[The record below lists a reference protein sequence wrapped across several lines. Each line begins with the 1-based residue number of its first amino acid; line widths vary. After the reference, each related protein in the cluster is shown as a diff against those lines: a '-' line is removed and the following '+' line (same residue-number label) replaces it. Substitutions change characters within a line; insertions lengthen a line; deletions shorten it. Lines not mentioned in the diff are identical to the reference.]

1 MKKVFK
7 LASVALLMS
16 SSAIASTEYSSTIET
31 LKAIDAKGHE
41 GQFSVNASDF
51 NNLSS
56 VAQSENLFV
65 KVVGA
70 DSSGDLQVEII
81 RPESVLDPRVIVALD
96 PDDPDDPEQLELFIR
111 ADTVKFN

>member
-1 MKKVFK
+1 MKKLFK
-7 LASVALLMS
+7 LASVTLLMS

-31 LKAIDAKGHE
+31 LKAINAKGNQ

-51 NNLSS
+51 NNLSN

-81 RPESVLDPRVIVALD
+81 RPESILDPRVIVSEEE
-96 PDDPDDPEQLELFIR
+96 DDPEQLELFITV
-111 ADTVKFN
+111 DTIKFK